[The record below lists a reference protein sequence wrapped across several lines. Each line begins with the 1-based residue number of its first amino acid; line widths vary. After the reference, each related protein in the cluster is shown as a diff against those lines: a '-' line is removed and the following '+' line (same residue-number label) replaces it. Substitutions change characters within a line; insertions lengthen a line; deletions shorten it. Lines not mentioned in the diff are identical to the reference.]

1 MPIEEAVSKNLQV
14 VGIDQENQPISN
26 LSQEQQQIEQ
36 INPLDNEKLE
46 AISHEITNFAAAVK
60 SEIEETTTTSSTK
73 ASVNESINKLVDDE
87 EIEKQSVGV
96 VVVENLFIPN
106 GKHFL
111 LF

>member
-1 MPIEEAVSKNLQV
+1 MQ
-14 VGIDQENQPISN
+14 IDQENQPISN
-26 LSQEQQQIEQ
+26 LRQEQQQIEQ

-60 SEIEETTTTSSTK
+60 SEIEEATTSSTK